1 MKPIALAAFA
11 AAALISGAANA
22 AIYDVFAQANSSS
35 GGTGVATLT
44 LASGENFTV
53 SVDPGDLWS
62 AGPLPRW
69 SNANGLT
76 GNLLATGTD
85 DSGET
90 AGTLI
95 GQDFG
100 LLNQNGLSAAFGSLV
115 GELGGVYQVL
125 GTSFSGPAWNAGT
138 LHLYYWDSNNG
149 DNADSIAVSVAN
161 VPEPATWTLAIV
173 GFGMAGALL
182 RRQRRTLATV

>member
-22 AIYDVFAQANSSS
+22 AVYTVFAQGNSSS
-35 GGTGVATLT
+35 GGTGLATLT
-44 LASGENFTV
+44 LASGQAFNL
-53 SVDPGDLWS
+53 SVDPGDLWN

-85 DSGET
+85 DSGQP

-100 LLNQNGLSAAFGSLV
+100 LWSQNGLSAAYGSLV

-138 LHLYYWDSNNG
+138 LHLYYWDSNNF
-149 DNADSIAVSVAN
+149 DNTDSIAVAVTN
-161 VPEPATWTLAIV
+161 VPEPATWTLAIA
-173 GFGMAGALL
+173 GFGMAGAML
-182 RRQRRTLATV
+182 RRRRRPRATA